1 MSPDREHNDGSRSEH
16 MRIIRRVLI
25 TAAAVV
31 VLGGAANL
39 GFRMGTGGEGGLWA
53 SLVGTPD
60 SGHDGWLEI
69 PSPKVEFETASGEA
83 TTLEPYRGQ
92 IVLLNFWGTWCPP
105 CLREIPHLVQVQKFL
120 EAAGGT
126 IIGPAVDS
134 GSPENI
140 LRFAKEH
147 GINYPVWI
155 ATYEIAVGEFGAL
168 GYPFTLLIDRDGII
182 RKQYLGPQTSATLVA
197 DIRNLLAEE
206 AQTVAATSSSS
217 RN

>member
-1 MSPDREHNDGSRSEH
+1 
-16 MRIIRRVLI
+16 MRTLRRVLI
-25 TAAAVV
+25 GAAALV
-31 VLGGAANL
+31 VLSGAADL

-53 SLVGTPD
+53 SLVGTP
-60 SGHDGWLEI
+60 SSARDGWLEI
-69 PSPKVEFETASGEA
+69 PSPQVEFETVSGQA
-83 TTLEPYRGQ
+83 ITLEPYRGQ

-134 GSPENI
+134 GSTQNI
-140 LRFAKEH
+140 LKFAEEH

-168 GYPFTLLIDRDGII
+168 GYPFTLLIDREGMI

-197 DIRNLLAEE
+197 DVRKLLAEE
-206 AQTVAATSSSS
+206 AQTVAATSSNS